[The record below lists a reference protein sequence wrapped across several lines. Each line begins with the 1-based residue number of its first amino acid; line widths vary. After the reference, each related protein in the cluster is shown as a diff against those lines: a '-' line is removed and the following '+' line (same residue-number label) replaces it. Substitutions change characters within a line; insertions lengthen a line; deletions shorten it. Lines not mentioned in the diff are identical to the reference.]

1 MRDKEQQI
9 IEEHQRKQPEQQQ
22 LKERAKNIEREEKWR
37 AEEKEVRNSPII
49 NLVQ

>member
-1 MRDKEQQI
+1 MRDKEQQT
-9 IEEHQRKQPEQQQ
+9 IEEHQRKQQEQQQ

-37 AEEKEVRNSPII
+37 VEEKKVRNSPII